1 MSNGLWNFFKKIHN
15 RRKEERDENSENY
28 VNTNPTE
35 EQLKDNKNGN
45 MAIAFSI
52 IACILLDVIIG
63 IIVLAFTSNVVIG
76 LFSIFLL
83 FIPSWLQNLAV
94 KKAKKQLNINGKG
107 RIKLILVK
115 YIFPIIAVIIAAI
128 ILLFWWAI

>member
-1 MSNGLWNFFKKIHN
+1 MLTENELIEECKKTFP
-15 RRKEERDENSENY
+15 KSLLQENDFDKLLNSPE
-28 VNTNPTE
+28 
-35 EQLKDNKNGN
+35 LKDNKNGN
-45 MAIAFSI
+45 IAIVFSV

-63 IIVLAFTSNVVIG
+63 IIVLAFTSNVAIG

-94 KKAKKQLNINGKG
+94 KKAKKQLNINGNG

-115 YIFPIIAVIIAAI
+115 YIFPIIAVMTVIIVE
-128 ILLFWWAI
+128 

>member
-15 RRKEERDENSENY
+15 RRKEERDETSENY

-45 MAIAFSI
+45 MAIVFSV

-63 IIVLAFTSNVVIG
+63 IIVLAFTSNVAIG

-115 YIFPIIAVIIAAI
+115 YIFPIIAVIIAAA